1 MNMAIKKRYNSLGR
15 GLDALIGTEPVITA
29 GSGSI
34 SEVPVDLVKPNPDQP
49 RHDFDEAVLGELAAS
64 IAEIGIVQPITVR
77 DMGDGTYI
85 LIAGERRWRASQ
97 MAGLATVPAYIRTV
111 DDEQMMEMALIE
123 NIQRE
128 DLNAL
133 EIALAYQNLMERY
146 EMTQERLSARVGKN
160 RASIAN
166 YLRLLKLPAAIQM
179 ALKNREIDMGHA
191 RAILS
196 VGDPKMQLKLYEAI
210 IKEGGMSVRRVE
222 ELAKELAQGGSIKV
236 AQARIQGRQ
245 TQKSLEEYEVLK
257 HTLSRYF
264 GVKVQLTCGET
275 GKGKIVIPFSNESEM
290 EHIMETLDRIK
301 D

>member
-1 MNMAIKKRYNSLGR
+1 MAIKKKYNTLGR
-15 GLDALIGTEPVITA
+15 GLDVLISTEPVMTA

-34 SEVPVDLVKPNPDQP
+34 SEVPVDLIKPNPDQP
-49 RHDFDEAVLGELAAS
+49 RHEFDETALAELAAS

-77 DMGDGTYI
+77 DMGDGSYI

-97 MAGLATVPAYIRTV
+97 IAGLATVPAYIRTV

-146 EMTQERLSARVGKN
+146 SMTQERLSARVGKN
-160 RASIAN
+160 RASVAN

-179 ALKNREIDMGHA
+179 ALKNGDIDMGHA
-191 RAILS
+191 RAILG
-196 VGDPKMQLKLYEAI
+196 VGDAKMQLKLFEAI
-210 IKEGGMSVRRVE
+210 RKEGGMSVRRVE
-222 ELAKELAQGGSIKV
+222 ELAKELAQGGSIET
-236 AQARIQGRQ
+236 AQGRLQARQS
-245 TQKSLEEYEVLK
+245 QKHREEYEMLK
-257 HTLSRYF
+257 DSLSRYF
-264 GVKVQLTCGET
+264 GVKVELTCSET
-275 GKGKIVIPFSNESEM
+275 GRGKIVIPFANDGEM
-290 EHIMETLDRIK
+290 ERIIETLDRIK

>member
-1 MNMAIKKRYNSLGR
+1 MAIKKKYNTLGR
-15 GLDALIGTEPVITA
+15 GLDVLISTEPVMTL

-34 SEVPVDLVKPNPDQP
+34 SEVPVDLIKPNPDQP
-49 RHDFDEAVLGELAAS
+49 RHEFDETALAELAAS

-77 DMGDGTYI
+77 DMGDGSYI

-97 MAGLATVPAYIRTV
+97 IAGLTTVPAYIRTV

-146 EMTQERLSARVGKN
+146 SMTQERLSARVGKN
-160 RASIAN
+160 RASVAN

-179 ALKNREIDMGHA
+179 ALKNGDIDMGHA

-196 VGDPKMQLKLYEAI
+196 VGDAKMQLKLFEAI
-210 IKEGGMSVRRVE
+210 RKEGGMSVRRVE
-222 ELAKELAQGGSIKV
+222 ELAKELAQGGSIKT
-236 AQARIQGRQ
+236 AQGRLQARQS
-245 TQKSLEEYEVLK
+245 QKHREEYEMLK
-257 HTLSRYF
+257 DSLSRYF
-264 GVKVQLTCGET
+264 GVKVELTCSET
-275 GKGKIVIPFSNESEM
+275 GRGKIVIPFANDGEM
-290 EHIMETLDRIK
+290 ERIIETLDRIK

>member
-1 MNMAIKKRYNSLGR
+1 MAIKKKYNTLGR
-15 GLDALIGTEPVITA
+15 GLDVLISTEPVMTA

-34 SEVPVDLVKPNPDQP
+34 SEVPVNLIKPNPDQP
-49 RHDFDEAVLGELAAS
+49 RHEFDETALAELAAS

-77 DMGDGTYI
+77 DMGDGSYI

-97 MAGLATVPAYIRTV
+97 IAGLTTVPAYIRTV

-146 EMTQERLSARVGKN
+146 SMTQERLSARVGKN
-160 RASIAN
+160 RASVAN

-179 ALKNREIDMGHA
+179 ALKNGDIDMGHA
-191 RAILS
+191 RAILG
-196 VGDPKMQLKLYEAI
+196 VGDAKMQLKLFEAI
-210 IKEGGMSVRRVE
+210 RKEGGMSVRRVE
-222 ELAKELAQGGSIKV
+222 ELAKELAQGGSIKM
-236 AQARIQGRQ
+236 AQGRLQARQS
-245 TQKSLEEYEVLK
+245 QKHREEYEMLK
-257 HTLSRYF
+257 DSLSRYF
-264 GVKVQLTCGET
+264 GVKVELTCSET
-275 GKGKIVIPFSNESEM
+275 GRGKIVIPFANDGEM
-290 EHIMETLDRIK
+290 ERIIETLDRIK

>member
-1 MNMAIKKRYNSLGR
+1 LA
-15 GLDALIGTEPVITA
+15 
-29 GSGSI
+29 
-34 SEVPVDLVKPNPDQP
+34 
-49 RHDFDEAVLGELAAS
+49 ELAAS

-77 DMGDGTYI
+77 DMGDGSYI

-97 MAGLATVPAYIRTV
+97 IAGLTTVPAYIRTV

-146 EMTQERLSARVGKN
+146 SMTQERLSARVGKN
-160 RASIAN
+160 RASVAN

-179 ALKNREIDMGHA
+179 ALKNGDIDMGHA

-196 VGDPKMQLKLYEAI
+196 VGDAKMQLKLFEAI
-210 IKEGGMSVRRVE
+210 RKEGGMSVRRVE
-222 ELAKELAQGGSIKV
+222 ELAKELAQGGSIKT
-236 AQARIQGRQ
+236 AQGRLQARQS
-245 TQKSLEEYEVLK
+245 QKHREEYEMLK
-257 HTLSRYF
+257 DSLSRYF
-264 GVKVQLTCGET
+264 GVKVELTCSET
-275 GKGKIVIPFSNESEM
+275 GRGKIVIPFANDGEM
-290 EHIMETLDRIK
+290 ERIIETLDRIK

>member
-1 MNMAIKKRYNSLGR
+1 MAIKKKYNTLGR
-15 GLDALIGTEPVITA
+15 GLDVLISTEPVMTA

-34 SEVPVDLVKPNPDQP
+34 SEVPVDLIKPNPDQP
-49 RHDFDEAVLGELAAS
+49 RHEFDETALAELAAS

-77 DMGDGTYI
+77 DMGDGSYI

-97 MAGLATVPAYIRTV
+97 IAGLATVPAYIRTV

-146 EMTQERLSARVGKN
+146 SMTQERLSARVGKN
-160 RASIAN
+160 RASVAN

-179 ALKNREIDMGHA
+179 ALKNGDIDMGHA

-196 VGDPKMQLKLYEAI
+196 VGDAKMQLKLFEAI
-210 IKEGGMSVRRVE
+210 RKEGGMSVRRVE
-222 ELAKELAQGGSIKV
+222 ELAKELAQGGSIKT
-236 AQARIQGRQ
+236 AQGRLQARQW
-245 TQKSLEEYEVLK
+245 QKHREEYEMLK
-257 HTLSRYF
+257 DSLSRYF
-264 GVKVQLTCGET
+264 GVKVELTCSET
-275 GKGKIVIPFSNESEM
+275 GRGKIVIPFANDGEM
-290 EHIMETLDRIK
+290 ERIIETLDRIK